1 MAATAHLKILAG
13 ARQGVQ
19 VPLSAQQPLGIGRRV
34 GELLLDDPLV
44 SGRHCQV
51 LKRGDDWVVQD
62 LGSTNGTMLDGRLV
76 REAVLTPGSELAVGS
91 TRLVL
96 LTSGDDD
103 PGDRSVPR
111 DGREDASAQVEAAW
125 LLAEELVDVAGS
137 PERTRADTD
146 VIGQELRLPPGMAAN
161 VEIIAGQDNGRLVR
175 FARGNVHIG
184 RRHGEVPVSDTEVS
198 RRHAVIEVFGRDMV
212 FLRDLGSTNGTYH
225 NGRRTSVARLHHG
238 DTIGVGK
245 TVMRL
250 DLGRS

>member
-1 MAATAHLKILAG
+1 MPATAFLKILAG

-19 VPLSAQQPLGIGRRV
+19 VPLSATAPLVIGRRV

-51 LKRGDDWVVQD
+51 VRRGDEWLVQD

-76 REAVLTPGSELAVGS
+76 HEAALRPGSELAIGS

-96 LTSGDDD
+96 FTSGEAED
-103 PGDRSVPR
+103 PAERSVPR
-111 DGREDASAQVEAAW
+111 DGLDDGPAQVESAW
-125 LLAEELVDVAGS
+125 LLSEELVDVAGS

-146 VIGQELRLPPGMAAN
+146 VIGQELRLPPGMAAS
-161 VEIIAGQDNGRLVR
+161 VEIIAGQDNGRMIR
-175 FARGNVHIG
+175 FSRGNVHVG
-184 RRHGEVPVSDTEVS
+184 RRHGEVPLSDGEVS

-225 NGRRTSVARLHHG
+225 NGRRMSAARLQHG

-245 TVMRL
+245 TVMRI
-250 DLGRS
+250 DLGK

>member
-1 MAATAHLKILAG
+1 
-13 ARQGVQ
+13 
-19 VPLSAQQPLGIGRRV
+19 
-34 GELLLDDPLV
+34 
-44 SGRHCQV
+44 
-51 LKRGDDWVVQD
+51 
-62 LGSTNGTMLDGRLV
+62 MLDGRLV
-76 REAVLTPGSELAVGS
+76 REAVLKPGSELAIGS

-96 LTSGDDD
+96 LTSGEDDAA
-103 PGDRSVPR
+103 DRSVPR
-111 DGREDASAQVEAAW
+111 DGREDAPAQVEAAW

-146 VIGQELRLPPGMAAN
+146 VIGQELRLPPGMAAH

-175 FARGNVHIG
+175 FTRGNVYIG

-225 NGRRTSVARLHHG
+225 NGRRMSVARLHHG

-250 DLGRS
+250 DLGR